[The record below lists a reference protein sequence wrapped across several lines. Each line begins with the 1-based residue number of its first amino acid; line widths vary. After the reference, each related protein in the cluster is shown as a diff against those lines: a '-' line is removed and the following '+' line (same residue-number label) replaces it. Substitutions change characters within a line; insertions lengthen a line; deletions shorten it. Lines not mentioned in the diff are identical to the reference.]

1 MILSVTYNKT
11 SGEITVSSD
20 LSSIT
25 VEVNNNTVQDNSSEL
40 SFEVALDTSIYEAS
54 QTETENTETPED

>member
-1 MILSVTYNKT
+1 MILSVTYDKT

-20 LSSIT
+20 VSGIT
-25 VEVNNNTVQDNSSEL
+25 VEVNDNATQDDSSEL

-54 QTETENTETPED
+54 EMEIENIETTEE